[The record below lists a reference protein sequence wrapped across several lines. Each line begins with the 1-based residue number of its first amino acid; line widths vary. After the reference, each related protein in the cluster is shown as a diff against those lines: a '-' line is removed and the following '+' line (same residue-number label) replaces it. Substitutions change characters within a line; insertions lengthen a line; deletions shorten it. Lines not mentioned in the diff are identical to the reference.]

1 LESRCQTLL
10 TFAPSFPTRPD
21 LTTLL
26 LAKQSTSLGVV
37 QRSPSVVFRRG
48 VHSRAPSTSELVS
61 DSLREERASSLPC
74 SVLTVSHRL
83 DGFLL
88 HPMALRSLRAVTSTV
103 PTLHAYFSMLPTL
116 GFTTFPSAPPPPDPC
131 EPSIRAILI
140 PVMLSRPSKPSPR
153 TQQRWPA
160 SRRGVT
166 TSPSREDVTT
176 TVGRPTASSSRDVH
190 RPPCPPTVTA
200 PSDEKLPSHSRCCGP
215 ASGPCSVSRSVAPT
229 QLPAREARCSH
240 GLVRSFPHPPAP
252 VTRKH
257 AFEED
262 RPYVKDRS

>member
-1 LESRCQTLL
+1 MESRCQTLL

-26 LAKQSTSLGVV
+26 LAEQSTSLGVV

-48 VHSRAPSTSELVS
+48 VHSRGPSTSELVS
-61 DSLREERASSLPC
+61 DSLREERASSPPC
-74 SVLTVSHRL
+74 SVLAVSHHL

-88 HPMALRSLRAVTSTV
+88 HPMALRSLRSFTSTV

-116 GFTTFPSAPPPPDPC
+116 GFTTFQRTPRPHGSC
-131 EPSIRAILI
+131 EPRSRVVLV
-140 PVMLSRPSKPSPR
+140 PVMLSRPSKPSPC

-190 RPPCPPTVTA
+190 RPPCPPTVA
-200 PSDEKLPSHSRCCGP
+200 ARIEREVAFSSQVAARPQGLPPCPGP
-215 ASGPCSVSRSVAPT
+215 LLPA

-240 GLVRSFPHPPAP
+240 GLVRCYP
-252 VTRKH
+252 
-257 AFEED
+257 
-262 RPYVKDRS
+262 RPLGLSCPKLRV

>member
-1 LESRCQTLL
+1 MESRCQTLL

-26 LAKQSTSLGVV
+26 LPEQSTSLGVV

-48 VHSRAPSTSELVS
+48 VHSRGPSTSELVS
-61 DSLREERASSLPC
+61 DSLREERASSPPC

-88 HPMALRSLRAVTSTV
+88 QPMVFGSLRASTSTV
-103 PTLHAYFSMLPTL
+103 PTLHAYFSMLPTM
-116 GFTTFPSAPPPPDPC
+116 GFTTFQRATLPPDPC
-131 EPSIRAILI
+131 EPCLRLVLV
-140 PVMLSRPSKPSPR
+140 PVMLSRPSKPSPCAQR
-153 TQQRWPA
+153 RWPA

-166 TSPSREDVTT
+166 TSPSREDVTI

-200 PSDEKLPSHSRCCGP
+200 RLG
-215 ASGPCSVSRSVAPT
+215 
-229 QLPAREARCSH
+229 
-240 GLVRSFPHPPAP
+240 
-252 VTRKH
+252 
-257 AFEED
+257 
-262 RPYVKDRS
+262 